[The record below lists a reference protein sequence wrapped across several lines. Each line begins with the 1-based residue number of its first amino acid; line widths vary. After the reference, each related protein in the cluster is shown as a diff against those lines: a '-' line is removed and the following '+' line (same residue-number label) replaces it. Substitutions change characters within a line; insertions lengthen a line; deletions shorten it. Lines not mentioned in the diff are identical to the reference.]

1 MTPINVLW
9 VIDHVC
15 YDGSLHGG
23 GRLYWN
29 LLPQFDPAH
38 CRIIPYLLRAS
49 DPIRTLFAQ
58 SPTPVSILDKPKFD
72 PTTLWSFLELIRT
85 EQIQVMHLHCYAAST
100 FGRLAGLMTGVPTL
114 IHDYDTEVYFPY
126 PGYLSLADRLLA
138 PTTAGAI
145 AASPMVRQFL
155 IHKRKID
162 PAKIR
167 TLFHAIPAAKFVPV
181 SPERRHQ
188 VRQQLR
194 LQATDQLVG
203 TVTKLGP
210 QRGNEYFL
218 QAAAQILQQHPH
230 VVFVLVYKLTRFHR
244 LPNKKY
250 VEVSTADTEQAIAH
264 LQNLAQELGIADRL
278 RLVEWP
284 EDVDA
289 VVAALDIFVAPFL
302 SGRFSSVAL
311 LEAMAQGKPVIATR
325 LGESEE
331 ILQNTQGGYLV
342 TPGDVPELTRV
353 LLELLR
359 SPRQRMAMSAA
370 VRAIAQTYSVD
381 ACIQKLQSWYQDL
394 ASAAPQ

>member
-58 SPTPVSILDKPKFD
+58 SPVPVGILDKPKFD
-72 PTTLWSFLELIRT
+72 PTTLWSFLELIRA
-85 EQIQVMHLHCYAAST
+85 EKIQVMHLHCYAAST
-100 FGRLAGLMTGVPTL
+100 FGRLAGLMMGVPTL

-126 PGYLSLADRLLA
+126 PGYLNLADRLLA

-155 IHKRKID
+155 VNKRQID
-162 PAKIR
+162 VAKIR
-167 TLFHAIPAAKFVPV
+167 TMFHAVPAEKFAPLP
-181 SPERRHQ
+181 PERIRE
-188 VRQQLR
+188 VRQQLN
-194 LQATDQLVG
+194 LQDGDRVVG

-210 QRGNEYFL
+210 QRGNEYL
-218 QAAAQILQQHPH
+218 LRAASQVLQQSPN
-230 VVFVLVYKLTRFHR
+230 VVFVLIYKLTRFHR

-250 VEVSTADTEQAIAH
+250 VEVSAADTEQAIAQ
-264 LQNLAQELGIADRL
+264 LTALAQELGIADRL

-302 SGRFSSVAL
+302 SARFSSVAL
-311 LEAMAQGKPVIATR
+311 LEAMAQAKPVIATR
-325 LGESEE
+325 LGEAEE
-331 ILQNTQGGYLV
+331 ILDNTQAGYLV
-342 TPGDVPELTRV
+342 PPGDVPELTRV

-359 SPRQRMAMSAA
+359 SPHQRMAMSAA
-370 VRAIAQTYSVD
+370 AKAIAQTYSVD
-381 ACIQKLQSWYQDL
+381 ACIQKLQTWYRDL
-394 ASAAPQ
+394 ASPTLR